1 MTKHQLAQELR
12 ARQYAYGEVEPHIGT
27 FFPKTSRNNLVRQAR
42 LHAIE
47 LENYETPDERAV
59 VNYLRHEFT
68 DYDDEP
74 SQVRHRA
81 ACEAI
86 AAQYPWLAEECARQI
101 KRRAQQEAE
110 EAAMLRAYEAEQA
123 RAQAERR
130 AVVEA
135 SKKMITSLTVGQR
148 VLYKY
153 KRWEYEATISKI
165 GRSKITVTYRLKTSG
180 DQRVKEVHAALV
192 TALASDTTRQEGAG
206 GN

>member
-12 ARQYAYGEVEPHIGT
+12 ARQYAYREVERHIST
-27 FFPKTSRNNLVRQAR
+27 FFPKTSRDNLVRQAR
-42 LHAIE
+42 LHAIA

-68 DYDDEP
+68 DYDNNP
-74 SQVRHRA
+74 SQARHRA

-86 AAQYPWLAEECARQI
+86 AAQYPWLAEECTRQI

-130 AVVEA
+130 ALVEA

-192 TALASDTTRQEGAG
+192 TALAGDTTRQEGAG
-206 GN
+206 GT